1 MKRRFAAA
9 VAVLAL
15 APAGLLASC
24 SDDGSGTE
32 IDPDYAEFCFLATD
46 LLTKSQFSHT
56 PDPAALKTLWD
67 DISRLFA
74 DMTKAAPLEIAGAVG
89 VLADNWEA
97 RKKIF
102 ETYNYNIIEM
112 SEVPEVETELDAL
125 TTDEKVVAAND
136 DLSKTTIGKC
146 NVQP

>member
-1 MKRRFAAA
+1 MKRRFATAL
-9 VAVLAL
+9 AVLAL
-15 APAGLLASC
+15 APAALLASC
-24 SDDGSGTE
+24 GDGDSGTE

-56 PDPAALKTLWD
+56 PDPAALETLWD

-74 DMTKAAPLEIAGAVG
+74 DMAKAAPLEIAGAVD

-102 ETYNYNIIEM
+102 EAYNYNIIEM

-136 DLSKTTIGKC
+136 DLSKTTIGEC